1 MKKLRFHKLILLI
14 LVIAATAVLAI
25 GCDNN
30 ISKSDSFTLTYF
42 ADDGGCIIGDAT
54 QSIEHGSTAAP
65 VTAVPNQ
72 GYLFAGWSDGKLSE
86 TRQDSNIKSGSSVT
100 ANFIKDTKTL
110 TFDYNSSTGNH
121 SQKNISLTY
130 DNVSGIQ
137 FPVPERSN
145 YIFKGWYLDPNFT
158 TKVTDENGI
167 YFLGNSIFYYESTTL
182 YAKWITAEP
191 FTYKILM
198 VFVEETHIQ
207 LPTVDGTLIDADY
220 KMSLIERKICELI
233 PKQMYKVLN
242 EWFEGSVIF
251 EIDTYFATVP
261 LDIESYSVGISDYG
275 QFIYNAL
282 PTDMPELGPLLKN
295 YRSVISTSCM
305 NDYDGL
311 LHNSAGGATN
321 KYACVNLE
329 TIFKALIINN
339 EPFENYLDL
348 SSEDWIFLL
357 DLYTHELTHTIET
370 GLDVYEYHLI
380 FNHYNEIG
388 LPTLQATKLYLLNQA
403 VVNGDVVG
411 IPFEFWQGDI
421 DVQVNYVPSYY
432 DGWSNGKIL
441 IIGEAANQ
449 SNTVVRKVPFGSD
462 LAVEAIP
469 FEGYTFS
476 HWSDGVTTAV
486 RHDTNIISYLNVTA
500 IFVPIE

>member
-54 QSIEHGSTAAP
+54 QSIEYGSTAAP

-167 YFLGNSIFYYESTTL
+167 YFLGNSIFYYESTTI
-182 YAKWITAEP
+182 YAKWITEEP

-233 PKQMYKVLN
+233 PEQMSKILN
-242 EWFEGSVIF
+242 EWFEDLVIF
-251 EIDTYFATVP
+251 EIDTYFTTESIGNDSYHAGMTSTGK
-261 LDIESYSVGISDYG
+261 LDYSVFAKDI
-275 QFIYNAL
+275 
-282 PTDMPELGPLLKN
+282 PELGPLLKD
-295 YRSVISTSCM
+295 YRSIITTSCM

-311 LHNSAGGATN
+311 LHSSAGNASD
-321 KYACVNLE
+321 KYALVNMEMFLKP
-329 TIFKALIINN
+329 FIINDIPL
-339 EPFENYLDL
+339 EDYLDL
-348 SSEDWIFLL
+348 VYEDWKTLL
-357 DLYTHELTHTIET
+357 TVYIHEFAHTVET
-370 GLDVYEYHLI
+370 AINAYEYHEVISYYWNQISELAI
-380 FNHYNEIG
+380 
-388 LPTLQATKLYLLNQA
+388 TRLYLLNQA
-403 VVNGDVVG
+403 IVDDETVG
-411 IPFEFWQGDI
+411 IPFEYWKGDI
-421 DVQVNYVPSYY
+421 DVQVNYVPSYFN
-432 DGWSNGKIL
+432 GWSNGKIL
-441 IIGEAANQ
+441 IIGEADNQ